1 MVSNIQQYIQNQISR
16 APVALKSYTHDEE
29 DNPYL
34 TRGIFIRLEK
44 LLNDFLEGQKEI
56 RIAVVPGLRGVG
68 KTTVLAQLF
77 MKIYHKMPDRIFYL
91 SADQVVNTIG
101 SDLNTAFEEYQK
113 ILGSSFE
120 ALDKPLFLFIDEVHF
135 DPKWPSILK
144 NIYDRSKQVFILCT
158 GSSALSL
165 QSSSDLARRAIFE
178 KLYPMNFTE
187 YILLKTKHLAEK
199 NPQTSI
205 KFPVKGLKDNL
216 KKALFFSRNAE
227 ECFNQLQGLQS
238 AVGQYWFGVDN
249 FEIDNFL
256 RFGTMPFALTIKNL
270 ERTHVLIHELIDKV
284 IEKDLFE
291 MGKFDAATIERAK
304 SILLMVAASS
314 EISVNKIAGAIK
326 DMAINTLADVLQAME
341 KAEMLIRVYPYGS
354 AYRQVRKP
362 SKYHFM
368 TPAIRH
374 VLVTLIEGQ
383 KAFESFKGYYLE
395 DIVALTLYREF
406 GQKLLSPIMY
416 DSAQGG
422 ADFIVNLQSRNI
434 VMEVGYGEKGIK
446 QTEATMGKI
455 GEGYGLVLSDSELV
469 LHNNVVKIPIKNF
482 LLI

>member
-1 MVSNIQQYIQNQISR
+1 MSTNIQQYIQNQISR

-29 DNPYL
+29 GKPYL

-44 LLNDFLEGQKEI
+44 LLNDFLEGQREI

-101 SDLNTAFEEYQK
+101 SDLNTAFEEYQR

-120 ALDKPLFLFIDEVHF
+120 ALDKPLFIFIDEVHF
-135 DPKWPSILK
+135 DHKWPSILK
-144 NIYDRSKQVFILCT
+144 GIYDRSKQIFILCT

-187 YILLKTKHLAEK
+187 YILLKTRHLATL
-199 NPQTSI
+199 NPQTRI

-216 KKALFFSRNAE
+216 KKALFLSHNAE
-227 ECFNQLQGLQS
+227 ECFTQLQGLQN
-238 AVGQYWFGVDN
+238 AVEQYWFGVDN
-249 FEIDNFL
+249 LEIDHFL
-256 RFGTMPFALTIKNL
+256 RFGTMPFALTIINL
-270 ERTHVLIHELIDKV
+270 ERTHVLTHELIDKV

-291 MGKFDAATIERAK
+291 MGKFNVATIERAK
-304 SILLMVAASS
+304 SILLMVATSS
-314 EISVNKIAGAIK
+314 EISINKIAGSIK
-326 DMAINTLADVLQAME
+326 NMAVNTLTDVLQAME

-374 VLVTLIEGQ
+374 VLATLIEGQ

-395 DIVALTLYREF
+395 DIIALTLYREF

-422 ADFIVNLQSRNI
+422 ADFIVNIQNQNI
-434 VMEVGYGEKGIK
+434 VIEVGYGKKGIK
-446 QTEATMGKI
+446 QTEATLNKI
-455 GEGYGLVLSDSELV
+455 GGGYGLVLSNSELE
-469 LHNNVVKIPIKNF
+469 LHNNIVKIPIKNF